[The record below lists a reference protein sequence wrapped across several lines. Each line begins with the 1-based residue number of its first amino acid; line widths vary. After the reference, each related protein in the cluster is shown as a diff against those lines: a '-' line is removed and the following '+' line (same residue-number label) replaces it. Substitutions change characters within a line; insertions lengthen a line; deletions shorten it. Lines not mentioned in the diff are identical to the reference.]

1 MHHLFYLDESGDLGW
16 SFDRPYGHGGS
27 SRYLVIAALSLP
39 VADDHCPERAMKDLF
54 KASRWDHRK
63 EKKWIHAPEVARR
76 HFARKAVQLAM
87 ARPRIAYHAIVVD
100 KTRVPDHLRGEGNML
115 YTYLVRLLLA
125 DEMARHARVDF
136 IPDPRSVRW
145 QSGSSMHDYL
155 STCLGFELG
164 AKTLLRTHAI
174 ESRYCKNLQF
184 TDMLS
189 GAVHA
194 HFEFGRSACFNL
206 LSPRLHLQ
214 QPNL

>member
-1 MHHLFYLDESGDLGW
+1 MVV
-16 SFDRPYGHGGS
+16 RQ
-27 SRYLVIAALSLP
+27 ALWAWRL
-39 VADDHCPERAMKDLF
+39 
-54 KASRWDHRK
+54 
-63 EKKWIHAPEVARR
+63 HAPEVARR

-115 YTYLVRLLLA
+115 YTYLVRLLLV

-174 ESRYCKNLQF
+174 ESRYYKNLQF

-206 LSPRLHLQ
+206 LAPRLHLQ